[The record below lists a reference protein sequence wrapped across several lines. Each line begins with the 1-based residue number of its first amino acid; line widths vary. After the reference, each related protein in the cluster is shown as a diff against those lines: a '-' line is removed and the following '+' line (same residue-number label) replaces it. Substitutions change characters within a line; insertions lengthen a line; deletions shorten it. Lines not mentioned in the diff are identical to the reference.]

1 MRIHLSPPLV
11 AKQGGALR
19 VLIVTRIS
27 SDKQDERSLGEQA
40 VLVRRWIEDRW
51 EGEIEFSVIA
61 GIGSGERLDREELD
75 RAKSQI
81 EANLVDVV
89 VAEDLGRIM
98 RRAEALSFCEMAE
111 DHDTRVIT
119 INDNLDTCT
128 INWRMT
134 AMFSS
139 LHHETHNADT
149 SARIRRTVRNR
160 FENGGA
166 LRPPIS
172 GYIHPPGV
180 EFDRDVSKDPKWEPI
195 YENWFTMLEQGATFA
210 DVADWLNSQSI
221 RPGGRC
227 RNNKWDGSMVGRIT
241 RNPLLKGLREHNVT
255 TTKRENKT
263 GRRRRVNAPSDQLL
277 TRSCPHLQ
285 FIDPDRFDRL
295 MVELADRNAPCR
307 RREID
312 GRDPRKQVPKKRTR
326 FPGQTIYCGVCG
338 RMFVYGGHG
347 REAHLMC
354 QGARSYEC
362 WNGITCGEVDVR
374 NRICDSLFS
383 QLEQLYDFDG
393 DFLQRIREQDAILHE
408 RQNESMS
415 ESQRELDRLEREI
428 SNLVSFVRQGRHS
441 DALANELA
449 LLEAQKSECER
460 TIRTLQGLK
469 RAPLELPT
477 ASRLRE
483 LALQSIDGL
492 SRDSFE
498 FARKMR
504 QVVPKIIVF
513 PYRLMDRD
521 KVVFKA
527 KYWFQPSK
535 LLSDERTQQLI
546 STQVDRTIELDF
558 YDPPQ
563 REAYRTRIVELC
575 RKMKVA
581 DAAAECG
588 ITKTAAQYAL
598 KLQKSMDELNLADPY
613 VPVDAPPAS
622 SRKLRRHLHSRYQF
636 NPLPGAGQF

>member
-1 MRIHLSPPLV
+1 MHINLSPPLV
-11 AKQGGALR
+11 AKLGGTLR
-19 VLIVTRIS
+19 VLIFTRIS
-27 SDKQDERSLGEQA
+27 SDKQDERSLDDQE
-40 VLVRRWIEDRW
+40 VFVRRWILDRW
-51 EGEIEFSVIA
+51 DGEIEFFVIS
-61 GIGSGERLDREELD
+61 GIGSGERLDRKELD

-81 EANLVDVV
+81 EANLVDIV

-98 RRAEALSFCEMAE
+98 RRGEALSFCEMAE
-111 DHDTRVIT
+111 DYDTRVIT
-119 INDNLDTCT
+119 INDNLDTGAS
-128 INWRMT
+128 NWRMT

-139 LHHETHNADT
+139 LHHETHNSDA

-180 EFDRDVSKDPKWEPI
+180 EFDRDVSKDPEWEAI
-195 YENWFTMLEQGATFA
+195 YEKWFAILEEGATFA

-221 RPGGRC
+221 RPRGSC
-227 RNNKWDGSMVGRIT
+227 RSNKWNGPMVGRLT
-241 RNPLLKGLREHNVT
+241 RNPLLKGLRVHNVT
-255 TTKRENKT
+255 TTRRENRT
-263 GRRRRVNAPSDQLL
+263 GRRRRVSAPPDQRL

-295 MVELADRNAPCR
+295 MIELAQRNAPCR
-307 RREID
+307 RRKID
-312 GRDPRKQVPKKRTR
+312 GRDPRKQVSKKRTR

-374 NRICDSLFS
+374 NRICESLFS
-383 QLEQLYDFDG
+383 QLEQLYDFNG
-393 DFLQRIREQDAILHE
+393 DFLERILEQDALLHE
-408 RQNESMS
+408 RENESMS
-415 ESQRELDRLEREI
+415 EAQRELDRLDREI
-428 SNLVSFVRQGRHS
+428 NNLISFIRQGRHS
-441 DALANELA
+441 DALAKELA
-449 LLEAQKSECER
+449 AAETQKGECER
-460 TIRTLQGLK
+460 RIRTLQGLK

-483 LALQSIDGL
+483 LVLTSIDSL

-504 QVVPKIIVF
+504 QIIPKIIVF
-513 PYRLMDRD
+513 PYRLLDSD

-527 KYWFQPSK
+527 KYWFQPSM
-535 LLSDERTQQLI
+535 LLTNERTQPLI
-546 STQVDRTIELDF
+546 SAQVDRVIELDF

-563 REAYRTRIVELC
+563 REVYRTRVVELC
-575 RKMKVA
+575 RQMKVA
-581 DAAAECG
+581 DAAAECR
-588 ITKTAAQYAL
+588 ITKTAAHYAL
-598 KLQKSMDELNLADPY
+598 KLQKSIDELNLTDPY
-613 VPVDAPPAS
+613 VPVDSPPAG
-622 SRKLRRHLHSRYQF
+622 SRKLRRHLHPRYQF